1 MTPKW
6 VLPEAVLAI
15 HRMLLAEHGGSSGI
29 RDAGL
34 LESALHRPRHRFEY
48 GQDVSIF
55 ELAAAYGYGII
66 RNHPFVDGNKRV
78 ALTVTAVFLEIN
90 GWTLSAPEPETV
102 LVIEALAGSELDESE
117 FAHWLRAWSRLR
129 ADS

>member
-34 LESALHRPRHRFEY
+34 LESALHRPRHCFEY